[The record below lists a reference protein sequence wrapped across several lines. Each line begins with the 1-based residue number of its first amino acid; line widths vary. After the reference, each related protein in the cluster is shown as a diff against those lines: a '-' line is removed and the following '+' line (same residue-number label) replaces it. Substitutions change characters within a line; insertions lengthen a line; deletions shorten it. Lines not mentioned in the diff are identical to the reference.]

1 MGVVELPNVKKRD
14 FPPEIDPAIFSESVD
29 LLQLFRAEL
38 QREAPREGQEATSGR
53 PKRDRF

>member
-1 MGVVELPNVKKRD
+1 MSVIELPNLKKLD
-14 FPPEIDPAIFSESVD
+14 FPPEIDAAIFSELVD